1 MKVNIIGIDTVS
13 LGDII
18 YPKMDDV
25 CELHIYD
32 VMSDEDA
39 LKVSL
44 DCDGLIINKTNVT
57 KEFISQCKNLKYIG
71 LFATGYNNVD
81 VVEAHK
87 RGIVVCN
94 VPNYST
100 MGVAQLTFSFI
111 LQFATNLIKYNESTH
126 AGDWIRSKTFS
137 YFPYP
142 IMELN
147 GKTLGIIGY
156 GSIGK
161 QVKKQAEAFGMNV
174 LVHTRTNPKDGT
186 ENVPLEVLL
195 KNSDFVSVHC
205 PLNSDTKYLI
215 NESTLAQMKK
225 TAYLINCARRG
236 IVDEKA
242 LINALNNGIIAGA
255 ALDTISKEPMDKDS
269 ELINAK
275 NCIMTPHVAWAGLET
290 RQRLVDIAL
299 GNLRAF
305 IEGKPTNEVPYV

>member
-186 ENVPLEVLL
+186 KNVPLEVLL

-225 TAYLINCARRG
+225 TAYLINCARGG